1 MCLFYFQGLLI
12 RGLGR
17 IKVVLKHASLSAIIT
32 LSLRPLVS
40 ANFSEKLM
48 TMFLIHILSV
58 PAIIQHMQT
67 LTPEVSFLE
76 PSKYLLYYTV

>member
-1 MCLFYFQGLLI
+1 M

-17 IKVVLKHASLSAIIT
+17 PNIVLKHASISAILE
-32 LSLRPLVS
+32 LSLRPLIS

-58 PAIIQHMQT
+58 PAIVLHLQN
-67 LTPEVSFLE
+67 LAPEVSNNCNSRILQNR
-76 PSKYLLYYTV
+76 